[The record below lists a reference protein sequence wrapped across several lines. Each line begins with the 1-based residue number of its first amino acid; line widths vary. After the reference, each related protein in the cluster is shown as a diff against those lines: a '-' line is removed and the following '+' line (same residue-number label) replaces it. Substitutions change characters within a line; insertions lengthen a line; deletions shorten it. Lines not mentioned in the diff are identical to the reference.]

1 MKWFSAA
8 ARRMCALPLLFSL
21 LAVLAMG
28 CGSSTDDRESR
39 SDATELPR
47 PPAAKASP
55 HAEGPYSLP
64 PISQVQAAQLAAF
77 ALLHKPADGVPL
89 AVQGYFRKPVFG
101 SNWKLARRIPAKA
114 EGNYW
119 LVPGDGHL
127 CVISQGVMGNLSV
140 GATCVKTAEATAHGI
155 ATVSISPPGAPD
167 RARLI
172 VGVAPDGP
180 HEALVQT
187 RGDVAVVPI
196 QRETF
201 VLRDAT
207 LAPPDSISLR

>member
-1 MKWFSAA
+1 M
-8 ARRMCALPLLFSL
+8 RALPLLFSL

-28 CGSSTDDRESR
+28 CGSSPDDRESR
-39 SDATELPR
+39 PDAGELPHA
-47 PPAAKASP
+47 PATKARP
-55 HAEGPYSLP
+55 HASGPFALP
-64 PISQVQAAQLAAF
+64 PISRVQAAQLAAF

-89 AVQGYFRKPVFG
+89 GVQGFFRKPVFG

-140 GATCVKTAEATAHGI
+140 GATCAKTAEVTAHGI

-172 VGVAPDGP
+172 VGVAPNGP
-180 HEALVQT
+180 HEALVHT
-187 RGDVAVVPI
+187 RGNVAVVPVH
-196 QRETF
+196 RETF
-201 VLRDAT
+201 VLRDTT